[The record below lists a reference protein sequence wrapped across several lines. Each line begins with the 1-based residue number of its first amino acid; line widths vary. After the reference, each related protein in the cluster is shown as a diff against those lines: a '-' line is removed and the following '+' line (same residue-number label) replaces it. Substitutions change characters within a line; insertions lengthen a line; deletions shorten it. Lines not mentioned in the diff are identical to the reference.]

1 MKRKSCYSS
10 LKNVGA
16 RFVKGSPV
24 TLWKENR
31 NSAHNSSSAQLS
43 SARILIK
50 KSLCLDASEEAPQE
64 IRESPSTI
72 ANEIRCWLR
81 QNRTVSVAFFAKEIV
96 KRSQGTVSSLLNKPP
111 QSFPTGAGREPWESM
126 KIFCQTQKKRQ
137 SCWISWKRGKV
148 STLLTLHW
156 STKTAETSIWVSGIS
171 VPLLS
176 EQGKINRQGKQQKAR
191 KLRRQRKR
199 RERFLTRSN

>member
-1 MKRKSCYSS
+1 MKRKSCYSF

-64 IRESPSTI
+64 IRETPSTI
-72 ANEIRCWLR
+72 AN
-81 QNRTVSVAFFAKEIV
+81 
-96 KRSQGTVSSLLNKPP
+96 
-111 QSFPTGAGREPWESM
+111 
-126 KIFCQTQKKRQ
+126 
-137 SCWISWKRGKV
+137 
-148 STLLTLHW
+148 
-156 STKTAETSIWVSGIS
+156 GIA
-171 VPLLS
+171 VGL
-176 EQGKINRQGKQQKAR
+176 GKIIRLRWHFSPK
-191 KLRRQRKR
+191 KL
-199 RERFLTRSN
+199 